1 MQVYILNPAYEIIG
15 MIDEAD
21 SVLWEK
27 QYNDVGEAEI
37 YLPCTTEYLELLKED
52 NYLYRY
58 DDDMF
63 CKIEIVEIQTDEEQG
78 DYIIATA
85 KDMCRILAGRIVR
98 WSIVYSGTVAG
109 FFQKVLNDNVIN
121 PAQSYRRIPNF
132 EIDTSNFSEFTE
144 RIDVSAFT
152 DDLLNLIMT
161 TCKAY
166 NYGFRVSYDISVGK
180 LKFRLYKGVNRASE
194 DSDEY
199 VEFSPVFSNILT
211 SSYKTDKSNYKN
223 VVYVGYKDA
232 NEQVQLLSMNN
243 GGVQPE
249 GEERREIYV
258 DGTGTSRDIKYEE
271 LLQMFPSLVK
281 VSGTATDENGKTIV
295 VASYY
300 SSEDAP
306 QTPETAVA
314 TSTGEGEK
322 EKITVTDYTYLML
335 IRAIGANVLAERKKT
350 KEYSGSVD
358 TVDTYEYKKDYNLGD
373 VVKVIN
379 EYGIEAEAQIVS
391 VMESDDI
398 DNGYQVEPKF
408 EYLN

>member
-98 WSIVYSGTVAG
+98 WSIVYSGTVPG

-180 LKFRLYKGVNRASE
+180 LKFRLYKGVNRVSE

-281 VSGTATDENGKTIV
+281 VSGTATDENGKTII

-314 TSTGEGEK
+314 TSTGEGEN